1 MLQDKLYTL
10 QAANNKGADQTARM
24 RSLVCTIVVH
34 IKQNQVLTTK
44 AHIICYIRH
53 LSTNLL
59 DSLVKSPQVLSAS
72 LPESDV
78 YLN

>member
-10 QAANNKGADQTARM
+10 QAAYNKGADQTAWM
-24 RSLVCTIVVH
+24 RSLVCTIGVH
-34 IKQNQVLTTK
+34 IQQNQVLMTK
-44 AHIICYIRH
+44 AHIICYISH

-72 LPESDV
+72 LLESDV